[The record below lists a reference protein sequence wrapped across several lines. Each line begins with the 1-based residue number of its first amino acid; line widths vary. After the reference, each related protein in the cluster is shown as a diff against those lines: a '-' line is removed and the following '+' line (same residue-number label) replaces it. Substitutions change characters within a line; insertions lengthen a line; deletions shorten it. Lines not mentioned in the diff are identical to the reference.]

1 MAFINIDIQYKL
13 AVRNGFVEIP
23 GDEIHKTSLTPEDV
37 LALIPGSVRR
47 RQSSAQYRIIDQE
60 WIELPAFD
68 RASGPSEDFYEIL
81 RAAAD

>member
-1 MAFINIDIQYKL
+1 MAFTPINITYKL

-23 GDEIHKTSLTPEDV
+23 DDFVHRTSLTPEQV

-47 RQSSAQYRIIDQE
+47 REVLVARRIIDQE

-68 RASGPSEDFYEIL
+68 KADGPAQDYYQIL
-81 RAAAD
+81 RNNV